1 MARKYEVK
9 AEGNASWLQMEFME
23 RIAVFCE
30 ALGAVAD
37 RSGRPLVLKLTIQPE
52 ERKCHKLPRLPC
64 N

>member
-1 MARKYEVK
+1 MSRKYEVK
-9 AEGNASWLQMEFME
+9 AEGNSSWLQMEYME

-37 RSGRPLVLKLTIQPE
+37 RSGVQLVLKLTIQPE
-52 ERKCHKLPRLPC
+52 ERKCRKIPKLPC